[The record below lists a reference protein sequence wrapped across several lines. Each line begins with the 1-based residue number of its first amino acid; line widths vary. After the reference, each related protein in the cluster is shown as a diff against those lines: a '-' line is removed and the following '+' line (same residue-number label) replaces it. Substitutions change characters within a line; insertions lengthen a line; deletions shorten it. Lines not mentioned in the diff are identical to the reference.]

1 MKREKFNC
9 QKAKKM
15 NVLSIARKL
24 NLKQSQQKESE
35 VWFFYGNEKTA
46 SLKVDIRKNVWYNF
60 SQGIGGNTL
69 DLVVHILNC
78 SVSEALGHLNILNGS
93 FSFHQQVNDRGTRKE
108 EVNYIIKRVLP
119 LNHVALL
126 DYLSSRKI
134 DLDIAKKYCKEIYYS
149 INDKNYFAVAFM
161 NNSKGYTIRNKF
173 FKGCLLKQDIS
184 TIKNVSSRVCLF
196 EGFISFLSYLTI
208 YKNET
213 LKDDFIILNSTSLVE
228 KAISELKEY
237 SNVYCYLDNDN
248 SGKKAVELISKA
260 HKNVMDCSLFYKEFN
275 DLNDYLISV
284 KSKEK

>member
-24 NLKQSQQKESE
+24 NLKQSKQKGSE

-46 SLKVDIRKNVWYNF
+46 SLKVDISKNVWYNF

-69 DLVVHILNC
+69 DLVVHIFNC

-93 FSFHQQVNDRGTRKE
+93 FSFHQQVNDRETRKE
-108 EVNYIIKRVLP
+108 EVNYIIKRVQP

-126 DYLSSRKI
+126 DYLSSRKV

-149 INDKNYFAVAFM
+149 LNDKNYFAIAFV
-161 NNSKGYTIRNKF
+161 NDSKGYAIRNKF

-184 TIKNVSSRVCLF
+184 TIKNASSRVCLF
-196 EGFISFLSYLTI
+196 EGFINFLSYLTI

-213 LKDDFIILNSTSLVE
+213 LNDDFIVLNSTSLVD
-228 KAISELKEY
+228 KAIGELKEY
-237 SNVYCYLDNDN
+237 SDVYCYFDNDD
-248 SGKKAVELISKA
+248 SGKKAMELISKV
-260 HKNVMDCSLFYKEFN
+260 HEKVMDCSEFYKGFN
-275 DLNDYLISV
+275 DLNEYLTSI
-284 KSKEK
+284 KNERH